1 MATKRIRYDE
11 VNLSEANGVR
21 YLHLGHTPWV
31 QGAMRIARP
40 WKLEIEY
47 TRDMM
52 CWQAHA
58 QERGLA
64 VKRIVQLGLGA
75 ASLTKYCY
83 RECPDAHITVMELN
97 PQVIA
102 ACRQFFK
109 LPPNDARLNVVQA
122 SADAWVHDTK
132 HHGSADVLQVDIY
145 DSEARG
151 PVFDSEAFYAACRAC
166 LSDTGVMSVNVFGG
180 QAMGGGK
187 QGGFKQSYANISTAF
202 EGRCTALP
210 QVDAGNVVVMAWKG

>member
-1 MATKRIRYDE
+1 MATQRIRYDE
-11 VNLSEANGVR
+11 VNLSEASGVR

-31 QGAMRIARP
+31 QGAMRVARP

-52 CWQAHA
+52 AWQHHA

-64 VKRIVQLGLGA
+64 VKHIVQLGLGA

-83 RECPDAHITVMELN
+83 REYPQARITAVEIN

-122 SADAWVHDTK
+122 NADIWVNNPK
-132 HHGSADVLQVDIY
+132 HHGLANVLQVDVY
-145 DSEARG
+145 DAQARG
-151 PVFDSEAFYAACRAC
+151 PVLDSEAFYQACHAC
-166 LSDTGVMSVNVFGG
+166 LAPQGVMTVNVFGG
-180 QAMGGGK
+180 DAQDTGK
-187 QGGFKQSYANISTAF
+187 AGGFKQSYANISAAF
-202 EGRCTALP
+202 AGLCTALP
-210 QVDAGNVVVMAWKG
+210 QVDAGNVVVMAWKD

>member
-1 MATKRIRYDE
+1 MGSKKIKYDE
-11 VNLSEANGVR
+11 VNLSESAGVR
-21 YLHLGHTPWV
+21 YMHLGYTPWV

-52 CWQAHA
+52 CWQQHL
-58 QERGLA
+58 QTHGLSA
-64 VKRIVQLGLGA
+64 NHIVQLGLGA

-83 RECPDAHITVMELN
+83 REFPLSRITVVELN

-109 LPPNDARLNVVQA
+109 LPPNDGRLNVLQA
-122 SADAWVHDTK
+122 SADDWVNDAK
-132 HHGSADVLQVDIY
+132 NHGLASVLQVDLY
-145 DSEARG
+145 DSVARG
-151 PVFDSEAFYAACRAC
+151 PVFDDVAFYTACRQC
-166 LSDTGVMSVNVFGG
+166 LSPQGVMTVNLFGGDAKDTGKS
-180 QAMGGGK
+180 
-187 QGGFKQSYANISTAF
+187 GGFKQSYANISAAF

-210 QVDAGNVVVMAWKG
+210 QVDAGNVVVMAWND